1 MQIIEILNY
10 LTIFHM
16 RKENNELKEFLV
28 SELKDSLYY
37 KEFKDLSEDNP
48 KQEIIDY
55 LHSKFLRLK
64 KISQISIVIIS
75 IFITLTLFIC
85 LFNIENNILIG
96 LIIFAITL
104 IPLMVLGIFFNKQF
118 YKSEKNIFIIRVLRR
133 ILQ

>member
-1 MQIIEILNY
+1 
-10 LTIFHM
+10 M

-118 YKSEKNIFIIRVLRR
+118 YESEKNIFIIRVLRR